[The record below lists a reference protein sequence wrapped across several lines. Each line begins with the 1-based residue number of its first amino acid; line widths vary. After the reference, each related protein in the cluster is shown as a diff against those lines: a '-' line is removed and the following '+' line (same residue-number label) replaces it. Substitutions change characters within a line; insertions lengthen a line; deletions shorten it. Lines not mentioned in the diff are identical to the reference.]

1 VDRSQRRELTQQMQR
16 STGSYELVFST
27 LILALIGFGL
37 DRWLGTTPIL
47 TIVFAVLGLIGA
59 VVKLVYGYQAEM
71 QEHEA
76 NAVWNRPVRKEVA
89 DG

>member
-1 VDRSQRRELTQQMQR
+1 MQR

-37 DRWLGTTPIL
+37 DHWLDTTPIL
-47 TIVFAVLGLIGA
+47 TIVFAVVGLVGA
-59 VVKLVYGYQAEM
+59 VTKIVYSYQAEM
-71 QEHEA
+71 DEHEA
-76 NAVWNRPVRKEVA
+76 GAPWKRPIAARDARQERV